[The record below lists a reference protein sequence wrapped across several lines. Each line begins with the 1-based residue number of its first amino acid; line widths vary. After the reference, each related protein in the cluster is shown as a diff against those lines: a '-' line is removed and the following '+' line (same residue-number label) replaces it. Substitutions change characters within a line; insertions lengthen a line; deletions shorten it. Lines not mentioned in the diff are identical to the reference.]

1 LGTVRGFVGLTL
13 LSLMGDRPTSR
24 WETRPEISGGGA
36 LINGGAHVLSMIWA
50 AFGGPS
56 GVGAE
61 VCRGHGGGV
70 EGSAVGPP
78 TAPGL
83 VGRHYCTWAIE
94 GYSRQEN
101 RLEIVTDRGRL
112 ILTAGL
118 GVFLPDDGEVD
129 LRHQL
134 DSDVGFN
141 LAPDY
146 AGAGFTSQLTDLLE
160 TVRAGGSAPVG
171 LPQALQIEQPIVK
184 VY

>member
-1 LGTVRGFVGLTL
+1 MSCLHGR
-13 LSLMGDRPTSR
+13 
-24 WETRPEISGGGA
+24 
-36 LINGGAHVLSMIWA
+36 
-50 AFGGPS
+50 
-56 GVGAE
+56 E
-61 VCRGHGGGV
+61 V
-70 EGSAVGPP
+70 EDSAVV
-78 TAPGL
+78 TLTYPGF

-160 TVRAGGSAPVG
+160 TVRAGVSAPVG
-171 LPQALQIEQPIVK
+171 LPQALQIEQLIFKIYGTSREVTRFQAKDRVSPTAAPADPPRLQAASSPATGRVER
-184 VY
+184 VLDARDLTPEL